1 MEMNGVGITM
11 AHGGKMV
18 RACKESFCSLTMK
31 SETLKRPW
39 PRGRSSWLPLLM
51 EVSYNGILNTLGV
64 FNCALGCIRGEFLS
78 LGCDVHS
85 IFGEC
90 LTRRA
95 FQQHWRSA
103 RQLPTDECCPEPGA
117 GKVEGEAFSQH
128 PGR

>member
-1 MEMNGVGITM
+1 
-11 AHGGKMV
+11 
-18 RACKESFCSLTMK
+18 
-31 SETLKRPW
+31 
-39 PRGRSSWLPLLM
+39 M

-64 FNCALGCIRGEFLS
+64 FNCALGCIRGEFEDERS
-78 LGCDVHS
+78 LGCDVHTRT

-117 GKVEGEAFSQH
+117 GKVDGEAF
-128 PGR
+128 P